1 MRWSSHSTPNPPTS
15 PNTKSG
21 SAHKAAEPDT
31 NTIYLFCPIK
41 LGQRYSAAE
50 FFNRQRRGKKLFF
63 RIGKKRHAAGHT
75 DLLATVGI
83 GRARIKVDHDV
94 RFGAIQGGTLTV
106 LSGAVTLLP
115 ITFEFAD
122 EIDTARAERARER
135 AEEKLA
141 SATNPATE
149 DIARAKLMRALNRLS
164 VAGFK

>member
-1 MRWSSHSTPNPPTS
+1 MRRFTLKIITPDGI
-15 PNTKSG
+15 KFSG
-21 SAHKAAEPDT
+21 ECESLLVRTDDGDVE
-31 NTIYLFCPIK
+31 IL
-41 LGQRYSAAE
+41 
-50 FFNRQRRGKKLFF
+50 
-63 RIGKKRHAAGHT
+63 AGHT

-115 ITFEFAD
+115 LTFEFAD
-122 EIDTARAERARER
+122 EIDVSRAERARER

-164 VAGFK
+164 VAGKR